1 MSSVMR
7 EFATGAIAFAVMPY
21 YAPSMASD
29 RVSPTMPSF
38 AAA

>member
-7 EFATGAIAFAVMPY
+7 DCATGAIALAMMPY
-21 YAPSMASD
+21 FAPSIASV

>member
-7 EFATGAIAFAVMPY
+7 EFATGAIAFAVIPY
-21 YAPSMASD
+21 FAPSMASV
-29 RVSPTMPSF
+29 RVSPTIPSL